1 MATLLYKIGHFCARS
16 RKAVLAIWLVVL
28 VAFGGAAAALMSTFT
43 SEFSIPGLKSQAALE
58 KLTEELPAA
67 GGTTGTIALQTPDGT
82 TLSDPAVQQTIGQLV
97 AETSELDQVESVTPP
112 MPGTSI
118 SDDGT
123 IGYITIVFDGEIG
136 SIPVET
142 TDAILELQQ
151 EHTSE
156 DLRIEIGGAA
166 AAQMPAIGS
175 TEAIGV
181 VIAMVVLLITFGSV
195 VAAGLPLLTAL
206 IGIGVGLAGILIVS
220 GFTEMS
226 ETAPILAL
234 MLGLAVGI
242 DYALF
247 IVSKHRDLLRR
258 GVPVEE
264 SIARANGT
272 AGTAVMFAGLTVV
285 IALAALTVV
294 GVPFLGVMGL
304 GSAFTVLMA
313 MLIAVT
319 LVPALLGF
327 AGYKVL
333 PKKERAAVE
342 AHEGDVVS
350 AEEHH
355 SANRWISF
363 IDRHPVVAMLG
374 GVLILA
380 IVAIPAMQ
388 LRLGLPTDGS
398 AASDS
403 TKRQAYDL
411 VVEGFGEGAN
421 NPLIVLVE
429 PDQPQTL
436 DAQTNAAVEAQV
448 NQALMEMLATHPELA
463 QYGSDPAMLEAAYGQ
478 GRASALMQP
487 YVDEIAQLDNVA
499 EVAAV
504 AGNADGTFFVLRV
517 VPGTGADDALTED
530 LVHDLRA
537 LGADLSDEYG
547 ATVEVTGLNVVQM
560 DISEKLAD
568 ALVPYLIIVVG
579 LALVLL
585 LFVFRSLIVPLK
597 AVLGF
602 LLTIAASFG
611 AVVAVY
617 QLGWFSGAFG
627 VDTPAPIISFLPV
640 LLIGILF
647 GLSMDYEMFLVSGMR
662 EAHAHGIPARKSVTT
677 GYMAGSRVVTAAAI
691 IMISV
696 FAGFILAP
704 DAIIASVGF
713 ALAFGVL
720 FDAFVV
726 RMTIVPAVMRLLGEK
741 AWYLPKWLDKALP
754 HADVEGEK
762 LLEHLERRD
771 AAAAAKEKE
780 VAAVGG

>member
-1 MATLLYKIGHFCARS
+1 MATLLYKIGHFSARS
-16 RKAVLAIWLVVL
+16 RKAVLAIWLVIL
-28 VAFGGAAAALMSTFT
+28 VAFGGSAAALMGTFS

-67 GGTTGTIALQTPDGT
+67 GGTSGTIALQSAAGT
-82 TLSDPAVQQTIGQLV
+82 TLSDPAIQSTISEIMT
-97 AETSELDQVESVTPP
+97 ATSELPQVEKVSPP
-112 MPGTSI
+112 MPGSSI
-118 SDDGT
+118 SEDGT
-123 IGYITIVFDGEIG
+123 IGYISVVFDGEIG

-142 TDAILELQQ
+142 TDGIIDIQ
-151 EHTSE
+151 EEYSSDE
-156 DLRIEIGGAA
+156 LRIEIGGAA

-175 TEAIGV
+175 TESIGV
-181 VIAMVVLLITFGSV
+181 VIAIVVLLITFGSV

-206 IGIGVGLAGILIVS
+206 IGIGVGLSGILLVS
-220 GFTEMS
+220 GFTDMS

-258 GVPVEE
+258 GLPVEE

-272 AGTAVMFAGLTVV
+272 AGTAVVFAGLTVV

-313 MLIAVT
+313 VLIAIT

-333 PKKERAAVE
+333 PKKERAGVE
-342 AHEGDVVS
+342 AHDGEVTS
-350 AEEHH
+350 AEDHH
-355 SANRWISF
+355 SPNRWISF
-363 IDRHPVVAMLG
+363 IDRHPVVALLG

-380 IVAIPAMQ
+380 IIAIPAMQ

-398 AASDS
+398 AASDTS
-403 TKRQAYDL
+403 KRQSYDL

-421 NPLIVLVE
+421 NPLMLLVE
-429 PDQPQTL
+429 PDEPQVL
-436 DAQTNAAVEAQV
+436 DQQTNAAIETQV
-448 NQALMEMLATHPELA
+448 GQGLMEMLAAHPELA
-463 QYGSDPAMLEAAYGQ
+463 QYGSDPAMMEMALSQ
-478 GRASALMQP
+478 GRAQALMQP
-487 YVDEIAQLDNVA
+487 YVDQIAQLDNVA
-499 EVAAV
+499 EVSAI
-504 AGNADGTFFVLRV
+504 AGNAEGTFFVLQV
-517 VPGTGADDALTED
+517 VPGTGADDVATED
-530 LVHDLRA
+530 LVHELRDLGIQ
-537 LGADLSDEYG
+537 LGDEHG
-547 ATVEVTGLNVVQM
+547 ATLEVTGLNVIQM
-560 DISEKLAD
+560 DISDKLSD

-579 LALVLL
+579 LALILL
-585 LFVFRSLIVPLK
+585 LLVFRSIVVPLK

-617 QLGWFSGAFG
+617 QLGWFSDLFG

-662 EAHAHGIPARKSVTT
+662 EAHAHGMPARKSVTT

-704 DAIIASVGF
+704 DAIIASIGF
-713 ALAFGVL
+713 SLAFGVL

-741 AWYLPKWLDKALP
+741 AWYLPKWMDKVIP
-754 HADVEGEK
+754 HADVEGTQ
-762 LLEHLERRD
+762 LLAHLDKQD
-771 AAAAAKEKE
+771 AADTKEPTT
-780 VAAVGG
+780 VG

>member
-1 MATLLYKIGHFCARS
+1 MATLLYKIGHFSARA
-16 RKAVLAIWLVVL
+16 RKGVLAVWLIILLAV
-28 VAFGGAAAALMSTFT
+28 GGTAAAVMGSFT

-58 KLTEELPAA
+58 KLTDEMPAA
-67 GGTTGTIALQTPDGT
+67 GGTTGTIAVEATDGT
-82 TLSDPAVQQTIGQLV
+82 TLSDPQNQAVISEIMT
-97 AETSELDQVESVTPP
+97 ETSDMPSVVSITPP
-112 MPGTSI
+112 MPGRSI
-118 SDDGT
+118 SEDGT
-123 IGYITIVFDGEIG
+123 IGYISVVFDGEIG
-136 SIPVET
+136 SIPTATIDGIADIQENSGTDTLRVEV
-142 TDAILELQQ
+142 
-151 EHTSE
+151 
-156 DLRIEIGGAA
+156 GGAA
-166 AAQMPAIGS
+166 SAAMPAIGS
-175 TEAIGV
+175 TEVIGV
-181 VIAMVVLLITFGSV
+181 IVAVVVLLITFGSV

-220 GFTEMS
+220 GFTDMS

-258 GVPVEE
+258 GIPMEE
-264 SIARANGT
+264 AIARANGT
-272 AGTAVMFAGLTVV
+272 AGTAVVFAGLTVV

-313 MLIAVT
+313 MLIAIT

-333 PKKERAAVE
+333 PKKERAAAVAHDAALSE
-342 AHEGDVVS
+342 AS
-350 AEEHH
+350 EHH
-355 SANRWISF
+355 TPNRWISF
-363 IDRHPVVAMLG
+363 IDRRPIVALLG
-374 GVLILA
+374 GVVLLA
-380 IVAIPAMQ
+380 IIAIPAMQ

-398 AASDS
+398 AAPDT
-403 TKRQAYDL
+403 TKRQSYDL
-411 VVEGFGEGAN
+411 VAEGFGDGTN
-421 NPLIVLVE
+421 NPLLVLVE
-429 PDQPQTL
+429 PD
-436 DAQTNAAVEAQV
+436 EAQV
-448 NQALMEMLATHPELA
+448 LDEQTGAQVESEVQQNLQQMLTEHPEIAQYGMDPQAALQMAVSQGKAQALMA
-463 QYGSDPAMLEAAYGQ
+463 
-478 GRASALMQP
+478 P
-487 YVDEIAQLDNVA
+487 YISEIANLDNVA
-499 EVAAV
+499 SVSAI
-504 AGNADGTFFVLRV
+504 AGNEDGTFFALQI
-517 VPGTGADDALTED
+517 VPGTGADDEATEQ
-530 LVHDLRA
+530 LVHDVRA
-537 LGADLSDEYG
+537 LTAQLGDEYG
-547 ATVEVTGLNVVQM
+547 STLEVTGLNVVQM

-568 ALVPYLIIVVG
+568 ALVPYLSIVVG
-579 LALVLL
+579 LALILL
-585 LFVFRSLIVPLK
+585 LLVFRSLIVPLK

-617 QLGWFSGAFG
+617 QLGWLSWLFG

-662 EAHAHGIPARKSVTT
+662 ESHQHGLDARRSVSM

-704 DAIIASVGF
+704 DAIIASIGF
-713 ALAFGVL
+713 SLAFGVL

-741 AWYLPKWLDKALP
+741 AWYLPKWLEKIVP
-754 HADVEGEK
+754 HADVEGTK
-762 LLEHLERRD
+762 LLAHLEAKEKAD
-771 AAAAAKEKE
+771 AAKEPAT
-780 VAAVGG
+780 VS